1 MKDFPQN
8 MNNLLTKQSAASF
21 KARREII
28 GDMTDTEMM
37 KDAKGKIEAPV
48 CLEGRLPGLF

>member
-1 MKDFPQN
+1 